1 MRPAQPPAAGDGG
14 RAALTLWLLPA
25 PLLLEAVASLWFGD
39 LAGLLASGGGYALFA
54 AAALLVRRGSAQEAA
69 VRRRPRSI
77 ARRLPFKTLGSLLAG
92 VATAVTAY
100 FAADHGVGIA
110 LAFGVAAAIGARLY
124 YGADP
129 PLRADALPFGE
140 SGDDLDSTLAIAYG
154 RVERI
159 EAIAVA
165 LPSREFQQ
173 RLRSIAR
180 RLAELLG
187 MIEHEPANFA
197 LARRFLNVYLD
208 HSLDVME
215 KYSRVYPRSG
225 GAELEH
231 NFRSLLVDIENTCD
245 EQHRSL
251 LQRDLIDLD
260 VQIEVLS
267 QRLRQDGVR

>member
-1 MRPAQPPAAGDGG
+1 
-14 RAALTLWLLPA
+14 
-25 PLLLEAVASLWFGD
+25 LWFGD

-54 AAALLVRRGSAQEAA
+54 AAALLVRRGSVQEAA
-69 VRRRPRSI
+69 VSRRPRSI
-77 ARRLPFKTLGSLLAG
+77 ARRLPFKTLGSVLAG

-100 FAADHGVGIA
+100 FAADHGAGIA
-110 LAFGVAAAIGARLY
+110 LAFGVAAAIGTRLY

-129 PLRADALPFGE
+129 PLRADALPSGE
-140 SGDDLDSTLAIAYG
+140 GGGGDLDSTLAIAYG

-159 EAIAVA
+159 EAIAAA